1 MDFELNKEETM
12 FRDMAKEFGLR
23 EVLPSAKEREREG
36 KYPFEIIKKL
46 SALGL
51 TGLTIPSEYGGLGQ
65 TWSILG
71 LVAEQLAY
79 YDFCVAM
86 GLFGQIS
93 LVATPILKW
102 GNETQKSEYVP
113 PVVKAE
119 KVGATAVVEPNVGSD
134 ASAIE
139 TKAEKKGDG
148 WVLNGNK
155 TWITNATIADFVT
168 VVAQT
173 DKSKGT
179 KGLTAFIIDRNTA
192 GFSSTKIEHKLGLH
206 TQDTGQLFFR
216 DCYVPD
222 SKRLGS
228 VGDGLKVILGG
239 IEHTRFGLAI
249 TSVGVIQACID
260 ACVKYSQERY
270 QFGKPI
276 GSFQLVQER
285 IADMV
290 IDCNAGRYLTYR
302 VASLKDKGLSCS
314 LETSIAKTFCTEAA
328 VKAAKQS
335 IEVHGAYGY
344 CDDFPVER
352 YYRDMISN
360 LLMGGTVN
368 IQKLIIGGAVTGLRA
383 IS

>member
-12 FRDMAKEFGLR
+12 FRDMAKEFGQK
-23 EVLPSAKEREREG
+23 EVLPTVQEREREE
-36 KYPFEIIKKL
+36 KIPFEILKKL
-46 SALGL
+46 SSLGL
-51 TGLTIPSEYGGLGQ
+51 TGLRIPPEYGGLGQ

-79 YDFCVAM
+79 FDFCVAM
-86 GLFGQIS
+86 ALFGQIS

-102 GNETQKSEYVP
+102 GDEAQKKEYVP
-113 PVVKAE
+113 AVARGE
-119 KVGATAVVEPNVGSD
+119 KMGAHAVVEPNVGSD
-134 ASAIE
+134 ASSIE

-155 TWITNATIADFVT
+155 TWITNATIADFVI

-179 KGLTAFIIDRNTA
+179 KGLAAFIIDRDTP
-192 GFSSTKIEHKLGLH
+192 GLSSTKIKHKLGLH

-216 DCYVPD
+216 DCFVPD
-222 SKRLGS
+222 SKRLGP
-228 VGDGLKVILGG
+228 VGDGIRVSFSG

-260 ACVKYSQERY
+260 ACVKYSQERF

-276 GSFQLVQER
+276 GSFQLIQER

-290 IDCNAGRYLTYR
+290 VDCQAGRYLAYR
-302 VASLKDKGLSCS
+302 VASLKDKGMPYS
-314 LETSIAKTFCTEAA
+314 LETSIAKMFCTEAA
-328 VKAAKQS
+328 VRAARQG
-335 IEVHGAYGY
+335 IEIHGAYGY
-344 CDDFPVER
+344 SDDFPVER